1 MQSFYPEKRN
11 SLWKSLKVQTHCT
24 TIFMMSVY
32 KLIMYVEMYVEV
44 IILLATCATSL
55 FFMACQRPLK
65 FPDRDQYFT
74 LFSLKHPDDPSSPN
88 KFMSA
93 VYLPRK
99 TPLPSFKNHFP
110 FFSAFVLK
118 CTVTQIHVCNC
129 KSCFK
134 IGLEKPGCTEL
145 TFNNYCKPDSLT
157 PHQWCIAWW
166 INGNTAV

>member
-1 MQSFYPEKRN
+1 
-11 SLWKSLKVQTHCT
+11 
-24 TIFMMSVY
+24 
-32 KLIMYVEMYVEV
+32 MYMEV

-74 LFSLKHPDDPSSPN
+74 FLFET
-88 KFMSA
+88 
-93 VYLPRK
+93 PRRPIITNQVHDVSGVFASK

-145 TFNNYCKPDSLT
+145 TFNNYCKPHSLT
-157 PHQWCIAWW
+157 PHQWCIAVVDKWKHSCLGSKG
-166 INGNTAV
+166 IFQRGREIFQERRKLLRCPHTFALDI